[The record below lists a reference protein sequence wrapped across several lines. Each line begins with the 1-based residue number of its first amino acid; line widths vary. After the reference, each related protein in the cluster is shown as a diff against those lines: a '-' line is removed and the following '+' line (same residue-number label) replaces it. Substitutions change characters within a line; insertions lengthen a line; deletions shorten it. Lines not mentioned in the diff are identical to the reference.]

1 MSDDTKYSIPDD
13 HWDEDEEDSPESR
26 RNVRVGTHFLEIY
39 DERPHVERMGYNG
52 LVWHPLI
59 EDGRITAVDVQHYCP
74 GPGHT
79 DPMGLRAWD
88 EVPPSVRETVL
99 DALGAEKATDVVD
112 IRATEEAAER

>member
-1 MSDDTKYSIPDD
+1 MTKYSVEDG
-13 HWDEDEEDSPESR
+13 HWDEDADSESR
-26 RNVRVGTHFLEIY
+26 SSDVRVGTHHLEIY
-39 DERPHVERMGYNG
+39 DERPHVERRGYNG
-52 LVWHPLI
+52 LVWRPLI

-88 EVPPSVRETVL
+88 EVPPSVRETIL

-112 IRATEEAAER
+112 IQATEEAAER

>member
-1 MSDDTKYSIPDD
+1 MSDETKYSIPDD
-13 HWDEDEEDSPESR
+13 HWDEEPETGSQQPD
-26 RNVRVGTHFLEIY
+26 VRVGTHFLEIH
-39 DERPHVERMGYNG
+39 DERPAAERMGYNG

-59 EDGRITAVDVQHYCP
+59 EDGRITAVNVDDYCP

-88 EVPPSVRETVL
+88 DVPPSVRKTIL

-112 IRATEEAAER
+112 IKATEEAAER